1 VSTEKVHKMEAEYKK
16 LINDKEKVKKGNKK
30 LVLDNGKLKA

>member
-1 VSTEKVHKMEAEYKK
+1 MEAEYKK
-16 LINDKEKVKKGNKK
+16 LISDKDKVKRGNKK